1 MSNIKNLACCVQI
14 IDVGTQKFDAKSR
27 SKKYGTFFKRTIFLG
42 WETESPTRV
51 LYKKYELS
59 IKDGSPLRRD
69 AEKMF
74 GEQLQPEWF
83 RRFEVKKLLGKY
95 CKVICVADKN
105 PSRLND
111 YKVNRIA
118 RLPLASEKD
127 SLFKP
132 STPFNLFLIS
142 EPDMKF
148 LESLP
153 AQIQELIKSSPEFN
167 SRHVSDVNY

>member
-14 IDVGTQKFDAKSR
+14 IDVGTQRFNKKSET
-27 SKKYGTFFKRTIFLG
+27 KKYVTYFKRMIFLG

-59 IKDGSPLRRD
+59 IKDGSLLRRD

-74 GEQLQPEWF
+74 GEQLTDEWF
-83 RRFEVKKLLGKY
+83 RRFDLKKLLGKY

-105 PSRLND
+105 PSPITD
-111 YKVNRIA
+111 YKVNRIVQ
-118 RLPLASEKD
+118 LPIGCRPE

-132 STPFNLFLIS
+132 ITPFSLFLTS
-142 EPDMKF
+142 EQDMNL
-148 LESLP
+148 LESFP
-153 AQIQELIKSSPEFN
+153 VHIQDLIKSSPEYI
-167 SRHVSDVNY
+167 SLQDHQL